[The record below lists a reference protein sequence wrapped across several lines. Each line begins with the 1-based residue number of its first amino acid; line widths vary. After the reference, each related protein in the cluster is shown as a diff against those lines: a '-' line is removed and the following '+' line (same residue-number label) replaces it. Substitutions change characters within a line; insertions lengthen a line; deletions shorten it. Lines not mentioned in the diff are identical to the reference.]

1 MVYEKVQ
8 NLTTQQERNEVRW
21 RPGQEASLAPLCS
34 NLSFFGSKCTVLK
47 KVLVTFLV
55 LFGTLGIVPPL
66 PSHRYAPA
74 TQRTSFW
81 WPMFEKNTKV
91 NSPFQTSV
99 VARVWCLSCN
109 SNWKVQTKANSS
121 FTNSDGASGPK
132 SYEHLRNSLRSFC
145 LVSNVHWSIHYFL
158 HWTKITSSNFA
169 KLNHQSVSCT
179 CWHDECRF
187 FWTTRVQ
194 YRRLVIWV

>member
-74 TQRTSFW
+74 TQRTSF
-81 WPMFEKNTKV
+81 
-91 NSPFQTSV
+91 
-99 VARVWCLSCN
+99 
-109 SNWKVQTKANSS
+109 
-121 FTNSDGASGPK
+121 
-132 SYEHLRNSLRSFC
+132 
-145 LVSNVHWSIHYFL
+145 
-158 HWTKITSSNFA
+158 
-169 KLNHQSVSCT
+169 
-179 CWHDECRF
+179 
-187 FWTTRVQ
+187 
-194 YRRLVIWV
+194 